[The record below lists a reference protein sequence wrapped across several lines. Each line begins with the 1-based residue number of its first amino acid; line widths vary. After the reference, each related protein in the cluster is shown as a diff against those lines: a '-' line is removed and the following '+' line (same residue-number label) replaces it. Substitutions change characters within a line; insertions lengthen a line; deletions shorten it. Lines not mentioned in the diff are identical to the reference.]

1 MDDYRRLQRTC
12 ESQAALSSSRE
23 ARTALLEMA
32 EEYRKR
38 ADCAERGEFERAAP
52 RGTGTVWVAC
62 KPDLRTRAAP
72 SSFSSRSCCSGKIA
86 PEDVWSPHHRL

>member
-52 RGTGTVWVAC
+52 RRTGTVWVAC
-62 KPDLRTRAAP
+62 KPDLRIRSP
-72 SSFSSRSCCSGKIA
+72 SSFSARSWLLWPDRSRRCMVTASSA
-86 PEDVWSPHHRL
+86 